1 MECPNCKTG
10 MKEVTV
16 GVEDAKQKVT
26 AYQCPKCEHFEFE
39 EVSARKVIDELREK
53 YETPLKIK
61 QKVIK
66 LSRDRLGMY
75 FNKDVV
81 RSLNLRAGEEVYV
94 SVPDKK
100 HIVMELG

>member
-1 MECPNCKTG
+1 MECPKCKTG
-10 MKEVTV
+10 MKEVRV

-39 EVSARKVIDELREK
+39 GVSAKRVIDELREK
-53 YETPLKIK
+53 YEAPLKIR

-66 LSRDRLGMY
+66 LSKDRLGMY

-81 RSLNLRAGEEVYV
+81 RSLNLRAGDEVYV
-94 SVPDKK
+94 SIPDKK
-100 HIVMELG
+100 HMAMEFG